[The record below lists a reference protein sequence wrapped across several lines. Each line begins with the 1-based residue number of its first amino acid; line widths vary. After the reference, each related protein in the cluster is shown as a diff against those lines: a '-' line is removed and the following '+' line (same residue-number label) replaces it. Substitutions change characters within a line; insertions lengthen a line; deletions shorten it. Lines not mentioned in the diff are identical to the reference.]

1 MTALAPSLA
10 AFLREHLPRERRAS
24 PHTCEAYAYSFQLL
38 PHLVA
43 GTDRVATMHRRFAEQ
58 QLAGLPVRCVRPLF
72 EVPKFDQV
80 LHWHKYRDLDPG
92 SQWLRDR
99 ILEAAKALPPLTE
112 YGD

>member
-1 MTALAPSLA
+1 
-10 AFLREHLPRERRAS
+10 
-24 PHTCEAYAYSFQLL
+24 
-38 PHLVA
+38 
-43 GTDRVATMHRRFAEQ
+43 
-58 QLAGLPVRCVRPLF
+58 LF

-112 YGD
+112 YDG